1 MHKPIGILAEG
12 DTKFLVGNNCTEFL
26 DDESDKG
33 QWVDWYQGVK
43 DSGRWDVKEYRDD
56 PILIIDQGEERWDN
70 KIPNDLVRKFIE
82 FSQDDFK
89 YWHKMGTENLNS
101 GNWQE
106 NLGST
111 ASYFALSGGKG
122 GCWLF
127 DNTGYSGGEGIR
139 DKQEL
144 ERIKKWMLS
153 RTDKKYWLCLYDVHY

>member
-12 DTKFLVGNNCTEFL
+12 DTKLSVGANCTEFL

-43 DSGRWDVKEYRDD
+43 DSGRWDVKEYPDD

-70 KIPNDLVRKFIE
+70 KIPNDLVRKFIK

-89 YWHKMGTENLNS
+89 YWYDMGKENLEKK
-101 GNWQE
+101 GMAD
-106 NLGST
+106 LGHTSD
-111 ASYFALSGGKG
+111 YFSLCGSKS

-127 DNTGYSGGEGIR
+127 DNSGYSGGEGIR
-139 DKQEL
+139 DKNMFDT
-144 ERIKKWMLS
+144 IKDYMIKQ
-153 RTDKKYWLCLYDVHY
+153 TPKKYWLCLYDVHY